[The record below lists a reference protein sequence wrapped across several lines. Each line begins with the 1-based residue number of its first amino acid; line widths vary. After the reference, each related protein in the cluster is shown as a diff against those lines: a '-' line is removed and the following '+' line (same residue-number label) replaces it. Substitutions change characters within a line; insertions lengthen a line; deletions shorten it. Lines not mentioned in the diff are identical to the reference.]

1 MEDIIKFLRSHAALF
16 EGFSEE
22 QLYNLVIGSRLV
34 CFEPQEAIIEFGQT
48 GSFLGVL
55 IDGKAQVS
63 VTDDKGDTHSIAVL
77 KSGDIFGEM
86 SLMTGDKTMADVIG
100 VSSSKAILIPQSLF
114 TEMIIT
120 QPTAIKMISKTISE
134 RLKQL
139 GSLEKRDNLAASALK
154 KSGDP
159 YGLQLKSSE
168 PLKLLVLNCGI
179 SSLHYNLFN
188 TENEALDVQ
197 GIIEN
202 IGEEGTHHIYRAK
215 GVEQKSDEPLKD
227 LRAALKAMQKMLTA
241 AKVGAINSLAEI
253 TAVGHRVVHGGDRFS
268 SAVIINEKVLQ
279 DIEALIQL
287 APLHNPMNL
296 LGIKEAMKLF
306 SAKTKASGKKHV
318 AVFDTTF
325 HSTLP
330 PYAYLYGLPYEYFK
344 KKKIKRYG
352 FHGLSHA
359 YASLKAAEFLKLPY
373 NALEI
378 ATCHLGNGSSICAV
392 DHGRSV
398 DTSMGLTPVEGLIMG
413 TRSGNL
419 DPALLIHLMR
429 SENMTAEDLDEL
441 INKKSGLL
449 GLSGIS
455 QDMRQIEAAADKGNQ
470 RAILAVKSY
479 CYQIRKYIGSYMAA
493 MGGLDVLVFSGS
505 IGQESPGV
513 RSLSCQDLSCMGICI
528 DEEKNHR
535 AKSTSAVCDISADN
549 SAVRV
554 LVVPANEELMIAR
567 EMIRT
572 LNMSYVSDIIES
584 KQPLSIPLEI
594 SAHHVHLS
602 QEHLEALFGAGHKL
616 SNEYELSQ
624 PGQYACKEKV
634 TLIGPKGR
642 IERVRVLGPTRSQ
655 TQIEIA
661 MTEQFKLG
669 IQPPIRQSGDIAN
682 SPGITIQGSNGSITT
697 DKGVICA
704 MRHIHMSPED
714 ALSFGLHDK
723 DIVRIRVAGDREL
736 IFGDVLIRVNPHY
749 RLAMHIDTDEANAA
763 HIAKDTVGYLDSIQ
777 SRG

>member
-1 MEDIIKFLRSHAALF
+1 MEDIIKFLRSHVSLF

-22 QLYNLVIGSRLV
+22 NLYNLVIGSRLV
-34 CFEPQEAIIEFGQT
+34 SFESQEAIIEFGQT
-48 GSFLGVL
+48 GCFLGVL
-55 IDGKAQVS
+55 IDGEAQVS
-63 VTDDKGDTHSIAVL
+63 VTDDNGDIHSIAVL
-77 KSGDIFGEM
+77 KPGDMFGEM

-100 VSSSKAILIPQSLF
+100 VTPCKAILIPQALF
-114 TEMIIT
+114 TAMIIT
-120 QPTAIKMISKTISE
+120 QPSAIKMISKTISE

-139 GSLEKRDNLAASALK
+139 GSLEKRDDLAASALK

-168 PLKLLVLNCGI
+168 PLKLLVLNCEI

-202 IGEEGTHHIYRAK
+202 IGQEGAYHIYKTK
-215 GVEQKSDEPLKD
+215 GVEQKTTEPLKD
-227 LRAALKAMQKMLTA
+227 LGAALGAMLKMLTA
-241 AKVGAINSLAEI
+241 PKIGVINSIDEI
-253 TAVGHRVVHGGDRFS
+253 AAVGHRVVHGGDRFS
-268 SAVIINEKVLQ
+268 SAVVIDQKVLK
-279 DIEALIQL
+279 DIEALEPL
-287 APLHNPMNL
+287 APLNNPMNL

-306 SAKTKASGKKHV
+306 SGKDKSSAKKHV

-330 PYAYLYGLPYEYFK
+330 PYAYLYGLPYDYFK
-344 KKKIKRYG
+344 NKKIKRYG

-359 YASLKAAEFLKLPY
+359 YASLKAAEYLKLPY

-378 ATCHLGNGSSICAV
+378 ATCHLGKGSSICAV

-398 DTSMGLTPVEGLIMG
+398 DNSMGLTPVDGLIMG
-413 TRSGNL
+413 TRSGSL

-429 SENMTAEDLDEL
+429 TENLTADDLDEL

-455 QDMRQIEAAADKGNQ
+455 DDIREIEAAADKGNQ

-479 CYQIRKYIGSYMAA
+479 CYQIRKCIGAYMAA

-528 DEEKNHR
+528 DEEKNNK
-535 AKSTSAVCDISADN
+535 ATGLSSVCDISADN

-572 LNMSYVSDIIES
+572 LDMSYVADIIEK

-602 QEHLEALFGAGHKL
+602 QEHLEALFGKGHKL
-616 SNEYELSQ
+616 TNEYELSQ
-624 PGQYACKEKV
+624 PDQYACKEKV
-634 TLIGPKGR
+634 TLVGPKGK

-669 IQPPIRQSGDIAN
+669 IQPPIRQSGDIEN
-682 SPGITIQGSNGSITT
+682 SPGITIQGTKGSITT

-723 DIVRIRVAGDREL
+723 DVVRIRVEGDREL
-736 IFGDVLIRVNPHY
+736 IFGDVLIRVNPNY

-763 HIAKDTVGYLDSIQ
+763 HIAKDTVGYLDGIQ